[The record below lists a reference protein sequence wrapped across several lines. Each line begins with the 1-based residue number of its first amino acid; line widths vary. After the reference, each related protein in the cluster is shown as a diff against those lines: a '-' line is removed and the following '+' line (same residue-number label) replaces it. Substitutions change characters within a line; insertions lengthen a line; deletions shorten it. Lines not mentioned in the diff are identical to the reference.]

1 MARHKEFDREEVLER
16 AMGLFWEKGYEAT
29 SVRDLVCRLGI
40 GQGSLYATFGGKHDL
55 FLAALDRYRATQEA
69 QLAALL
75 DGPGTARE
83 KLRRAFEGVV
93 AEAASGGGRRGCFLV
108 NSAVELAPRDPETAG
123 RVEAYAA
130 GAEAMF
136 GGLLARASARGEIS
150 ADRDPLALVRFLFN
164 AMQGLRVLARGGA
177 RKEVLDDVVDVTLSV
192 LD

>member
-29 SVRDLVCRLGI
+29 SVRDLVGRLGI

-55 FLAALDRYRATQEA
+55 FLAALDRYRATQEP

-75 DGPGTARE
+75 DGPGTAKE
-83 KLRRAFEGVV
+83 KLRRVFEGVV
-93 AEAASGGGRRGCFLV
+93 AEAASEGGRRGCFMV

-123 RVEAYAA
+123 RVEANAA

-136 GGLLARASARGEIS
+136 GRLLARASARGEIS
-150 ADRDPLALVRFLFN
+150 ADRDPLALVRFLFS
-164 AMQGLRVLARGGA
+164 ASQGLRVLARAGA